1 MATALDQVGGDLN
14 IHSASIPI
22 YLSATLTA
30 DDTDNHDY
38 IFSGNGKSVQ
48 TVHVYNGANQTL
60 TTTLYGSQTSDGA
73 VGSAG
78 TVSIGSFTTAATTG
92 GYECCSD
99 PFPYYIIR
107 LTYGSTPDG
116 NSTYLYVNTGVD

>member
-1 MATALDQVGGDLN
+1 MATLNHVSSDLN
-14 IHSASIPI
+14 IYSASIPI
-22 YLSATLTA
+22 YLETTLTA

-48 TVHVYNGANQTL
+48 TIHVYNGANQTL
-60 TTTLYGSQTSDGA
+60 TTTLYGSQSSSGA
-73 VGSAG
+73 VGSVG
-78 TVSIGSFTTAATTG
+78 TVSIGSFTTAATTA
-92 GYECCSD
+92 GYECSSD

-116 NSTYLYVNTGVD
+116 ETTYLYVNTGVD